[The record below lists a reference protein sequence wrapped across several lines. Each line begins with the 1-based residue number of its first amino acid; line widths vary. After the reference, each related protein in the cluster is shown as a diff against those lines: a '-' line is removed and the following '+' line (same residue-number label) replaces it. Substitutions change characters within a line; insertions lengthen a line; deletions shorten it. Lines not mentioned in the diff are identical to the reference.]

1 MSSKKRRNGKP
12 LPPVDDVS
20 DARGFQS
27 LINAHVS
34 ALRVKNYSEQTID
47 GREKYLR
54 RFALWCIERGLT
66 RPTEITK
73 PVLERFQRHLFNYRT
88 AEDKPISFRSQYSH
102 LSNVRAWFK
111 WLARNNH
118 TLFNPASEL
127 EMPKL
132 GYRLPKAVLSQQEAE
147 AVLAVPNIADAIG
160 LRDRAILETFYSCGI
175 RRGELAALK
184 LEDIDAERRTLFIRE
199 GKGKKDRV
207 IPIGQRALNWI
218 TVYIESARNEL
229 LVDANERTLFISN
242 TGEPLQPDSLTEYV
256 RRYIATSGIGKQ
268 GSCHLFRHTVATLM
282 LENGA
287 DIRFIQAMLGH
298 AKLTTTEIYTQV
310 SIRKLQ
316 QIHDLTHPANRPE
329 ARDVRPEETT
339 PKPPLPPQ
347 DLPNESDEPPQS
359 PGA

>member
-1 MSSKKRRNGKP
+1 MSSGKRPRKP
-12 LPPVDDVS
+12 LPPVDDIS

-34 ALRVKNYSEQTID
+34 ALRVKNYSEQTITN
-47 GREKYLR
+47 REQYVR
-54 RFALWCIERGLT
+54 RFAVWCLERGLA

-88 AEDKPISFRSQYSH
+88 EKDGKPLSFRSQYAH
-102 LSNVRAWFK
+102 LSNIRAWFK
-111 WLARNNH
+111 WLARQNH

-127 EMPKL
+127 EMPKI
-132 GYRLPKAVLSQQEAE
+132 GFRLPKAILSQHEAE
-147 AVLAVPNIADAIG
+147 QVLAVPDTSDPCG
-160 LRDRAILETFYSCGI
+160 LRDRAILETFYSSGI
-175 RRGELAALK
+175 RRSELAALK
-184 LEDIDAERRTLFIRE
+184 IEDIDVERRTMFIRE

-207 IPIGQRALNWI
+207 IPIGQRALDWI
-218 TVYIESARNEL
+218 TVYIDTARNEL
-229 LVDANERTLFISN
+229 LVDPNERTLFITN
-242 TGEPLQPDSLTEYV
+242 CGEPLEPDSLTEYV
-256 RRYIATSGIGKQ
+256 RRYIDESGVGKR

-316 QIHDLTHPANRPE
+316 EIHDLTHPGNRPE
-329 ARDVRPEETT
+329 TGDTKPEA
-339 PKPPLPPQ
+339 
-347 DLPNESDEPPQS
+347 NESDS
-359 PGA
+359 SA